1 MESAPDF
8 KLNTRKKKS
17 QTHPPLTLKNKPSMV
32 DTVMAAL
39 EHREVTSRRHSNNY
53 VHVSDVLP
61 KHAPPHGPPHH
72 PQHQPRS
79 RFFSTF
85 LSFCCKNS
93 QTSRRP
99 PLLCSRFAHPP
110 VVAALFRPFSFFILI
125 SHCFSSPIFAQSRV
139 VAVHHD
145 AFYPY

>member
-1 MESAPDF
+1 MESATLS
-8 KLNTRKKKS
+8 KLNTRKRKS

-32 DTVMAAL
+32 DTLMAAL
-39 EHREVTSRRHSNNY
+39 EHREVTGRRHY

-93 QTSRRP
+93 LKADDHHTSAVVSPTHGRRCTSP
-99 PLLCSRFAHPP
+99 
-110 VVAALFRPFSFFILI
+110 ALFLFYSYLSLLLFAN
-125 SHCFSSPIFAQSRV
+125 FAQLRV